1 MPQPLHY
8 HHSILYLYKLD
19 YFKYLIQAE
28 SYDICSSVSGLFHFA
43 HLQGPFV
50 LWNVSKFPSFLRL
63 NIISLHAYTTFR
75 LSIHLSRD
83 ILVVSTFR
91 LLWIMLLQKWS
102 YKYLFNSLLS
112 NLLSIYPKMEFLEDI
127 EILCLFF
134 EGPAIQWLHH
144 FTFPSAKYERSNF
157 YTSSPTFVIV
167 CLSDSNHPGAC

>member
-1 MPQPLHY
+1 M
-8 HHSILYLYKLD
+8 
-19 YFKYLIQAE
+19 
-28 SYDICSSVSGLFHFA
+28 SGLFHFA

-63 NIISLHAYTTFR
+63 NIISLHVYTTFR

-112 NLLSIYPKMEFLEDI
+112 ILLGIYPKMELLEDI

-144 FTFPSAKYERSNF
+144 FTFPSALCFS
-157 YTSSPTFVIV
+157 TSSTHLSFFHYRHPSGFIFKKLFIWPCCVFAAFVCIFSS
-167 CLSDSNHPGAC
+167 CSE